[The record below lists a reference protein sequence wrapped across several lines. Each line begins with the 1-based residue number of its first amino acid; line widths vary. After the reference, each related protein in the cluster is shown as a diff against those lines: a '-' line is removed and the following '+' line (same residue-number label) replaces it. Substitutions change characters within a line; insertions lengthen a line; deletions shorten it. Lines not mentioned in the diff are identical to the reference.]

1 MRSLTLPVAQVL
13 ELDPSTFAPTL
24 ALKYGRLLGPSSS
37 SSSLRIELHPGCLAP
52 TLEAADEGWYGDED
66 EVEGDETAYHAK
78 PRIRFGED
86 LFMAK
91 QEEGKEVVV
100 GDEGVW
106 EGAWDGAD
114 VRLVV
119 GL

>member
-1 MRSLTLPVAQVL
+1 MQFDLQVL

-24 ALKYGRLLGPSSS
+24 ALKYGRLLRSSASTS
-37 SSSLRIELHPGCLAP
+37 SFRIELHPDCFAHSLDDG
-52 TLEAADEGWYGDED
+52 ADADWYGDD
-66 EVEGDETAYHAK
+66 EEAEGDETAYHAK

-86 LFMAK
+86 LFMAE
-91 QEEGKEVVV
+91 QDGGEQAID

-106 EGAWDGAD
+106 EGEWEGAD